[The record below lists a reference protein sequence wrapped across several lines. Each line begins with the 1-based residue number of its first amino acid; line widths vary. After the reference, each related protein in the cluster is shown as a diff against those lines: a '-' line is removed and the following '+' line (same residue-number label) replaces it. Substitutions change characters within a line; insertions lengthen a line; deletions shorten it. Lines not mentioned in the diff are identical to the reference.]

1 MKPIFSAPTGR
12 SKLAELSSQLKSVEN
27 AEFIR
32 AIINSVTDMVLI
44 LNENRQIVIANNRFL
59 STFGD
64 DDPLRLLG
72 LRPGEAVG
80 CINRGKGPD
89 GCGTS
94 ENCSVCEVAGLI
106 GDSQEAE
113 HQTAG
118 ACRIVI
124 SKGHLSA
131 LDLAV
136 TATPLKV
143 LDDNLTVFAL
153 KDIGHE
159 KRRRVLEHVF
169 FHDVLNT
176 LGGVAGLSD
185 LLLYDN
191 SLTSEE
197 EYGYKLQLVGISEC
211 LAEEIKRQRL
221 LLVAESGEYIP
232 EVKEIDLRE
241 AMLEVCKLYSNHVRT
256 PNRKVHLENSPEYL
270 LKTDRPLLRRVV
282 GNMPRNIQLQVF
294 QRSFSTKNVSGRGL
308 GTYSMKLLGERYLGG
323 IVDFRCDNG
332 ETTFHLKLPLKEMAR
347 KTDNHSG

>member
-1 MKPIFSAPTGR
+1 
-12 SKLAELSSQLKSVEN
+12 
-27 AEFIR
+27 
-32 AIINSVTDMVLI
+32 
-44 LNENRQIVIANNRFL
+44 
-59 STFGD
+59 
-64 DDPLRLLG
+64 
-72 LRPGEAVG
+72 
-80 CINRGKGPD
+80 
-89 GCGTS
+89 
-94 ENCSVCEVAGLI
+94 
-106 GDSQEAE
+106 
-113 HQTAG
+113 
-118 ACRIVI
+118 
-124 SKGHLSA
+124 LSA